1 MSKDMKF
8 QKKLVKELNSNKE
21 LAYQDTSIY
30 TVLLDLVQGNSIE
43 EVFMMLHNV
52 ATDLKKRKNL
62 KVSLKKQSHGSGCE
76 ITPNGFLALRRW
88 GFRTINLHKKIIKST

>member
-1 MSKDMKF
+1 MKF

-21 LAYQDTSIY
+21 LAYQDASIY

-52 ATDLKKRKNL
+52 ATDLKKRNKL
-62 KVSLKKQSHGSGCE
+62 ESQFEK
-76 ITPNGFLALRRW
+76 A
-88 GFRTINLHKKIIKST
+88 KSWKWL

>member
-21 LAYQDTSIY
+21 LAYQDASIY

-52 ATDLKKRKNL
+52 ATDLKKRKKL
-62 KVSLKKQSHGSGCE
+62 ESQFEK
-76 ITPNGFLALRRW
+76 A
-88 GFRTINLHKKIIKST
+88 KSWKWL